1 MIKVVIS
8 HDDEVMWMV
17 IVINR
22 NNEADVDELNM
33 NDDNIKDDSKT

>member
-1 MIKVVIS
+1 
-8 HDDEVMWMV
+8 MV